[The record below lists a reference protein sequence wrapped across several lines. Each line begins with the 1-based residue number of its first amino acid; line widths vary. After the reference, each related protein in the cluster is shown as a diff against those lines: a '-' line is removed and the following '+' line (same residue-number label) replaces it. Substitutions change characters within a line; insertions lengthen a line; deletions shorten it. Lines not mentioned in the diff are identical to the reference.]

1 MSNSVV
7 VTTEEELRV
16 ACEKKVEHI
25 LIKGDLAK
33 TVEKNMK
40 QRKTRKKFMIGS
52 VAIAGLGFIAAPFT
66 GGASIPIAGLLAA
79 AEEGGAVGGAA
90 VSTIAILLAGGL
102 GLSIITVLAGY
113 ELEYSTSDGTSIKL
127 KPSNSKEK

>member
-79 AEEGGAVGGAA
+79 EGGAVGGAA

>member
-1 MSNSVV
+1 
-7 VTTEEELRV
+7 
-16 ACEKKVEHI
+16 
-25 LIKGDLAK
+25 
-33 TVEKNMK
+33 MK

-66 GGASIPIAGLLAA
+66 GGASIPIAGLLA

>member
-113 ELEYSTSDGTSIKL
+113 ELEYSTSITVI
-127 KPSNSKEK
+127 N

>member
-79 AEEGGAVGGAA
+79 AEEGGAA

>member
-16 ACEKKVEHI
+16 ACERKVEHI

-66 GGASIPIAGLLAA
+66 GGASIPKFVLRNHHGLEDIHRFFAHHLILWDNLMPDLYRSDHQ
-79 AEEGGAVGGAA
+79 GG
-90 VSTIAILLAGGL
+90 
-102 GLSIITVLAGY
+102 Y
-113 ELEYSTSDGTSIKL
+113 R
-127 KPSNSKEK
+127 KESG

>member
-40 QRKTRKKFMIGS
+40 QRKTRKKFMIGHTPFL
-52 VAIAGLGFIAAPFT
+52 ATEHRGLP
-66 GGASIPIAGLLAA
+66 
-79 AEEGGAVGGAA
+79 
-90 VSTIAILLAGGL
+90 
-102 GLSIITVLAGY
+102 Y
-113 ELEYSTSDGTSIKL
+113 
-127 KPSNSKEK
+127 

>member
-16 ACEKKVEHI
+16 ACERKVEHI

-113 ELEYSTSDGTSIKL
+113 GILAILEADARCFQ
-127 KPSNSKEK
+127 KEV

>member
-52 VAIAGLGFIAAPFT
+52 VAIAGLGLIATPLT

-79 AEEGGAVGGAA
+79 AEGEGA
-90 VSTIAILLAGGL
+90 AGGL
-102 GLSIITVLAGY
+102 SLIHI
-113 ELEYSTSDGTSIKL
+113 
-127 KPSNSKEK
+127 

>member
-90 VSTIAILLAGGL
+90 SFYNRNIASRWI
-102 GLSIITVLAGY
+102 
-113 ELEYSTSDGTSIKL
+113 GTFNN
-127 KPSNSKEK
+127 NSSCRI

>member
-33 TVEKNMK
+33 AVEKNMK

-52 VAIAGLGFIAAPFT
+52 VAIAGLGLFAAPLT

-79 AEEGGAVGGAA
+79 AEGEGAAGGAV

-113 ELEYSTSDGTSIKL
+113 ELEYSTSDGISIKL

>member
-52 VAIAGLGFIAAPFT
+52 VAIAGLGLIATPLT

-79 AEEGGAVGGAA
+79 AEGEGAAGGAV
-90 VSTIAILLAGGL
+90 VSTIAILLVGGL

-113 ELEYSTSDGTSIKL
+113 ELEYSTSDGISIKL

>member
-1 MSNSVV
+1 M
-7 VTTEEELRV
+7 
-16 ACEKKVEHI
+16 
-25 LIKGDLAK
+25 IKGDLAK

-52 VAIAGLGFIAAPFT
+52 VAIAGLGFIAAPFS

-90 VSTIAILLAGGL
+90 SFLPIAILLAGGL

>member
-66 GGASIPIAGLLAA
+66 GGAVYLLQDYWLQQKK
-79 AEEGGAVGGAA
+79 EVQ
-90 VSTIAILLAGGL
+90 
-102 GLSIITVLAGY
+102 
-113 ELEYSTSDGTSIKL
+113 LEVQQFLQSQYC
-127 KPSNSKEK
+127 